1 MAGETDVSPGEEDS
15 KKEQKMK
22 KNKRKD
28 EDHDS
33 EGTTAGRRLSGVAWR
48 FRSVLSLS
56 DGSEGGRVHRTVLER
71 WRESLQSC
79 TSLSQVR
86 LP

>member
-1 MAGETDVSPGEEDS
+1 MSPGEEDS

-22 KNKRKD
+22 KNKKRD
-28 EDHDS
+28 EDRDS
-33 EGTTAGRRLSGVAWR
+33 EGTWAWPWGGVGVAAWG
-48 FRSVLSLS
+48 FRSVLCLS
-56 DGSEGGRVHRTVLER
+56 DGSEGGRGGRTVLER

-86 LP
+86 PP